1 MSTAALVKKELF
13 VEGTLTKDMA
23 EMIELLAVNVPG
35 IEICVVNTTEK
46 KLTVSLDSSKEEGA
60 IVEELSSLIKTMD
73 SSLKISTF
81 RKTSE
86 NKHSFNTMFIF
97 FAFVNNL

>member
-13 VEGTLTKDMA
+13 VEGALTKDIA

-35 IEICVVNTTEK
+35 IESCAVNTGEK
-46 KLTVSLDSSKEEGA
+46 ILTVSLDSSKDEGA

-73 SSLKISTF
+73 SSLEISTF
-81 RKTSE
+81 RKTNE
-86 NKHSFNTMFIF
+86 NDDWIYVSIYFNCII
-97 FAFVNNL
+97 